1 KAPEKVK
8 EWIGTYGPEKIILG
22 ADVRDRKIAVSGWL
36 ETSSLELNDFI
47 DSYYALGIRHVLCT
61 DISRD
66 GMLQGPAFELYNE
79 LMSRYPYLQLI
90 ASGGVSGIEDVERL
104 IENGIPSVVIG
115 KAIYEGMI
123 DLNELA
129 ELGK

>member
-1 KAPEKVK
+1 
-8 EWIGTYGPEKIILG
+8 
-22 ADVRDRKIAVSGWL
+22 
-36 ETSSLELNDFI
+36 
-47 DSYYALGIRHVLCT
+47 
-61 DISRD
+61 
-66 GMLQGPAFELYNE
+66 
-79 LMSRYPYLQLI
+79 MSRYPDLQLI